1 MLSSPFPLVSQ
12 RYSILLHILS
22 IFCFE
27 SLNVSV
33 ITPMVISVV
42 LFQAGTSAESLS
54 LHMIIISISAFD
66 RFVSTGFELVHS
78 P

>member
-1 MLSSPFPLVSQ
+1 MLSSLFPLVSQ
-12 RYSILLHILS
+12 RYNILLHILS

-42 LFQAGTSAESLS
+42 LFQAGTSAESPV
-54 LHMIIISISAFD
+54 IISISAFD
-66 RFVSTGFELVHS
+66 GFVSTGFELVHI